1 MSNTRRLINLATRL
15 AAEPDRE
22 AAIRQL
28 AAEAQ
33 GDRDLVRRA
42 HRRLTSEYLPT
53 DDAQTAATMLSALL
67 DPTKGW
73 ATELDDLDQR
83 VIDLVRDAEAR
94 MRVLTSGDPK
104 RLRDVSAL
112 LSGDTPERQAARAL
126 LRLATERAERARRK
140 PWPEQGKAPV
150 RAIDPVILDLPTGV
164 GQEPVG
170 ESDQPS

>member
-42 HRRLTSEYLPT
+42 HRRLVSEYLPT
-53 DDAQTAATMLSALL
+53 DDAKTAATMLSALL

-94 MRVLTSGDPK
+94 IRVLTSGDPK

-126 LRLATERAERARRK
+126 LRLAIERAERARRK

-150 RAIDPVILDLPTGV
+150 RAVDPVILDLPTGI
-164 GQEPVG
+164 GQDAG
-170 ESDQPS
+170 EGDPPN